1 MLVALAPVL
10 LVLAAAWFLF
20 STFQPLKGDGEG
32 KVRVTVPEKAS
43 VGDIGTLLEKRGV
56 VSSAFFFQV
65 RATVGGDRGSLR
77 PGTYTLAKGMSS
89 SSAIGRLT
97 AGPPA
102 NVVQVTVP
110 EGRARSEV
118 ADIVKQAGLRGS
130 YAKASTRS
138 AGLSPRSYGARRARD
153 LEGFLYPST
162 YELKKGTTSRALVR
176 DQLTAFKKNFRKVDM
191 RAARKANLSPY
202 EVLIIASMIDRE
214 AQLKRERSVISSVIY
229 NRLRDNIPLGID
241 ATIRF
246 ATDNWSEP
254 LTESDLK
261 ISSPYNT
268 RTRQGLP
275 PGPIGSPGLAA
286 IRAAARPRKTGFLY
300 YVVKPGSCGEHAFSK
315 TFEQFQKDARRYDTA
330 RAQRGGKSPQDC

>member
-1 MLVALAPVL
+1 MAPVILVLVAI
-10 LVLAAAWFLF
+10 WFLF

-32 KVRVTVPEKAS
+32 EVRVVIPQQAS
-43 VGDIGTLLEKRGV
+43 VGDIAKRLEKAGV
-56 VSSAFFFQV
+56 VDSSFFFQV
-65 RATVGGDRGSLR
+65 RTTVGGDRGALR
-77 PGTYTLAKGMSS
+77 PGLYTLKKDMSYS
-89 SSAIGRLT
+89 AAIGELT
-97 AGPPA
+97 QGPPA

-110 EGRARSEV
+110 EGRSRGEV
-118 ADIVKQAGLRGS
+118 ADIVKDAGLRGS
-130 YAKASTRS
+130 YSTASLRNSELNPARYGGRKAKN
-138 AGLSPRSYGARRARD
+138 
-153 LEGFLYPST
+153 LEGFLFPST
-162 YELKKGTTSRALVR
+162 YELKKGATARALVR
-176 DQLTAFKKNFRKVDM
+176 EQLETFKKNIRKVDLK
-191 RAARKANLSPY
+191 AARKANLSPY

-214 AQLKRERSVISSVIY
+214 AQLAKERPIISSVIY
-229 NRLRDNIPLGID
+229 NRLRDDIPLGID

-246 ATDNWSEP
+246 ATDNWSDP

-286 IRAAARPRKTGFLY
+286 IRAAARPRRTAFLY

-330 RAQRGGKSPQDC
+330 REQRGGKSPQDC